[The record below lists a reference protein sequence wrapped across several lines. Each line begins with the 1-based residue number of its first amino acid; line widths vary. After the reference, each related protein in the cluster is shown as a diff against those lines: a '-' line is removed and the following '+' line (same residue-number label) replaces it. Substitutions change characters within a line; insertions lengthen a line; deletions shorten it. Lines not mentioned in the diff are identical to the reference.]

1 MSIIFNKYIDNFY
14 KKGNNY
20 KNLINFDEHLS

>member
-1 MSIIFNKYIDNFY
+1 MSIIFNKYIDTFY

-20 KNLINFDEHLS
+20 KNLINFDENLS